1 VSNTPDPYLAA
12 HLREH
17 LVADERIGE
26 QDLQTE
32 IVAGTVVITGEVAT
46 EERRAAVSAVAVE
59 SLGDTAHR
67 NLVTVARNDGPVETE
82 RVS

>member
-1 VSNTPDPYLAA
+1 VSDTPDPYLAA
-12 HLREH
+12 HLRER

-32 IVAGTVVITGEVAT
+32 VVAGTVVITGEVAT
-46 EERRAAVSAVAVE
+46 EERRTAISHVAAE
-59 SLGDTAHR
+59 TLGETTHR

-82 RVS
+82 RLS

>member
-1 VSNTPDPYLAA
+1 MSDTADPYLAA
-12 HLREH
+12 HLRER

-32 IVAGTVVITGEVAT
+32 VVAGTVVITGEVAT
-46 EERRAAVSAVAVE
+46 EERRTAVSQVAKE
-59 SLGDTAHR
+59 ALGETPHR
-67 NLVTVARNDGPVETE
+67 NLVTVVHNDGPVETE